1 MNIMNTKPVFDK
13 SKLQSKIRGSL
24 IGGAIGDALGYQIE
38 FDNDIKDKQVTRFRD
53 DLGIISD
60 DTQMTLFT
68 ANALLWR
75 HTRWCIRG
83 IAMHNEKAVYH
94 GYLDWYKTQTFKGN
108 NGAASLIKEAWLKTD
123 HIKDHTQICWLTDVE
138 DLHKRQAPG
147 NTCLTSLR
155 SGKMGTIEA
164 PINNSKGCGGVMR
177 IAPCGLIN
185 RTPNSSGYLAAQC
198 SAITHGHPLSHLASY
213 MCAALI
219 SILTY
224 QNITLEDAVQ
234 EAFTLAKEHH
244 KDFNISD
251 DNLKAFVAMM
261 EKAIELSHTETKS
274 DAATIK
280 SIGGG
285 WTAEDALAI
294 AIYACLKYKSFED
307 IIICAAN
314 HDGDSDS
321 TAAIAGNIIGAYL
334 GVEAI
339 PEYYIEHVELRDTIL
354 EVADDLC
361 TALTDDYFERDANWQ
376 KKYFM

>member
-1 MNIMNTKPVFDK
+1 MKPNPIDN
-13 SKLQSKIRGSL
+13 STLQSKIRGSL

-38 FDNDIKDKQVTRFRD
+38 FDDNIRDKQVTMFRN
-53 DLGIISD
+53 GIGLISD

-75 HTRWCIRG
+75 HTRWCIKG
-83 IAMHNEKAVYH
+83 IAMRNEEAVYH
-94 GYLDWYKTQTFKGN
+94 GYLDWYKTQTFKGD
-108 NGAASLIKEAWLKTD
+108 NGAASLIKEVWLKTD
-123 HIKDHTQICWLTDVE
+123 HIKNHEQICWLTDVQ

-155 SGKMGTIEA
+155 SGKMGTIDR
-164 PINNSKGCGGVMR
+164 PINTSKGCGGIMR

-185 RTPNSSGYLAAQC
+185 RVPDASGLLAARC
-198 SAITHGHPLSHLASY
+198 AAVTHGHPLSHLASY

-224 QNITLEDAVQ
+224 QNTTLEEAVQ
-234 EAFTLAKEHH
+234 EAFSLVKEHY
-244 KDFNISD
+244 KDFKVSD
-251 DNLKAFVAMM
+251 DNLKAFVTMM

-314 HDGDSDS
+314 QDGDSDS

>member
-1 MNIMNTKPVFDK
+1 MKPNPIDNNT
-13 SKLQSKIRGSL
+13 LQSKIRGSL

-38 FDNDIKDKQVTRFRD
+38 FDDNIRDKQVTMFRN
-53 DLGIISD
+53 GIGLISD

-75 HTRWCIRG
+75 HTRWCIKG
-83 IAMHNEKAVYH
+83 IAMRNEEAVYH
-94 GYLDWYKTQTFKGN
+94 GYLDWYKTQTFKGD
-108 NGAASLIKEAWLKTD
+108 NGAASLIKEVWLKTD
-123 HIKDHTQICWLTDVE
+123 HIKNHEQICWLTNVE
-138 DLHKRQAPG
+138 NLHKRQAPG

-224 QNITLEDAVQ
+224 QNTTLKDAVQ
-234 EAFTLAKEHH
+234 EAFTLVKEHY
-244 KDFNISD
+244 KDFNVSD